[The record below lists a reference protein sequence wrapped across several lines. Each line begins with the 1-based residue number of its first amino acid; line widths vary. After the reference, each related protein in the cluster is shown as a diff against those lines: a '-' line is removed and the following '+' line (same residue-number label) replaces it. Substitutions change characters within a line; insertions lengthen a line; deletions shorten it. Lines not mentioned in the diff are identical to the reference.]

1 MMSVKQ
7 TVLALCAHPD
17 DAEIFCGGTLILL
30 AEKGWD
36 VHIATL
42 TSGDCG
48 SAEEPAQVIAARRVN
63 EATKAAQLIGGTYHC
78 LGGQDLQVYDN
89 QEMRSNTIALL
100 REVNPDVVITHYP
113 TDYMPDHD
121 AASSLSRTAVFTAP
135 IPNYTVGKAAYFPAM
150 KKMAHLYYFGSPLG
164 GTDYLGNPIYP
175 QFIID
180 ITDQM
185 EQKKLMLA
193 CHASQRDWLRRQ
205 HGIDQYIDEM
215 CEWNEKIGT
224 LVCKKY
230 AEGFNQHLGH
240 SYPHSP
246 LLQDLLSAAFLSE
259 E

>member
-1 MMSVKQ
+1 MSIKQ

-17 DAEIFCGGTLILL
+17 DAEIFCGGTLIQL

-48 SAEEPAQVIAARRVN
+48 SAEEPAQVIAARRVA
-63 EATKAAQLIGGTYHC
+63 EAKSAAELIGGAYHC

-89 QEMRSNTIALL
+89 QQMRSNSIALL

-113 TDYMPDHD
+113 VDYMPDHD
-121 AASSLSRTAVFTAP
+121 AASALARTAVFTAP

-150 KKMAHLYYFGSPLG
+150 QKMAHLYYFGSPLG
-164 GTDYLGNPIYP
+164 GTDYLGNPICP

-185 EQKKLMLA
+185 EQKKSMLA

-215 CEWNEKIGT
+215 REWNEKTGQ
-224 LVCKKY
+224 LVSKKY

-240 SYPHSP
+240 AYPHSP
-246 LLQDLLSAAFLSE
+246 LLQDLLSAVFLSKE
-259 E
+259 